1 MHSKINELR
10 GYVENKNQAY
20 EGLGM
25 LEDLMNAEELT
36 KAEPP
41 YKFQT
46 SC

>member
-1 MHSKINELR
+1 MLR
-10 GYVENKNQAY
+10 TRIKHLK
-20 EGLGM
+20 GLGV

-36 KAEPP
+36 KVEPP